1 MLTMEARKRST
12 SYQFQNQMVNVGWVA
27 GWLEK
32 TREAR
37 RIIVH
42 QGSKREFGI
51 PIDIKEGETL
61 RPGFKD
67 GSPIK
72 VTCRVTG
79 RFLREQGERVA
90 ALRVLDMDN
99 PTVLDMQPYE
109 RRRGKSNGSNG
120 NGAEHPAETA
130 VEPAAEGSQLVKP
143 KLQHRVLLPDGI
155 KARLSGSAN
164 FFRIAGYVG
173 GVAVEPGKMREDGRP
188 GEPCLVILLRQDD
201 NPDNA
206 IPVRCYNRL
215 AEAIA
220 DKLPIGIPII
230 INDGE
235 VKIRVVPNAA
245 HIPQVEGA
253 EPVEVTPAFFTYP
266 YIRARVPKIASQ
278 DHILAQPKWA
288 EEMLKDHLRAK
299 ASRAMRAGKAAAA
312 PAVGNTEVVAAPAT
326 SAPLATGAGGNGS
339 GDGGIGGGGNV
350 EQAAAPAPK
359 KPPKASL
366 SAIAPE

>member
-32 TREAR
+32 TKDPR

-42 QGSKREFGI
+42 QGSKKEFGI
-51 PIDIKEGETL
+51 PFEIKEGETL

-79 RFLREQGERVA
+79 RFLRDKGERIA

-109 RRRGKSNGSNG
+109 RRRGKGG
-120 NGAEHPAETA
+120 NGAEHPETA
-130 VEPAAEGSQLVKP
+130 PVEPAAEGSKLVKP
-143 KLQHRVLLPDGI
+143 KGTAHRVLLPEGI

-164 FFRIAGYVG
+164 FIRIAGYVG
-173 GVAVEPGKMREDGRP
+173 GVAVEPGKIREDGRP
-188 GEPCLVILLRQDD
+188 GEPCLIIMLRQDD

-235 VKIRVVPNAA
+235 VKIRVVPT
-245 HIPQVEGA
+245 G
-253 EPVEVTPAFFTYP
+253 EPAGEDGVVPYFTYP
-266 YIRARVPKIASQ
+266 YIRARVPKVASQ
-278 DHILAQPKWA
+278 DHILSQPKWA
-288 EEMLKDHLRAK
+288 EDMLKEHLKAK
-299 ASRAMRAGKAAAA
+299 AKRAVANRGNGATAPAPAAEATVAEPVAEAAA
-312 PAVGNTEVVAAPAT
+312 E
-326 SAPLATGAGGNGS
+326 
-339 GDGGIGGGGNV
+339 
-350 EQAAAPAPK
+350 PAPK
-359 KPPKASL
+359 KAAKTGL